1 MSFSPK
7 IYGSKTYEHSSQDR
21 GFLSQQ
27 NGSFC
32 IAPPK
37 EQMQVTAYLSYL
49 FWKYKI
55 KTFKST
61 AISCRNAKS

>member
-32 IAPPK
+32 IAPPE
-37 EQMQVTAYLSYL
+37 EQMQMTA
-49 FWKYKI
+49 
-55 KTFKST
+55 
-61 AISCRNAKS
+61 